1 MEIVNSILGLF
12 SGVVIVGGGLLALLG
27 AVGVGTNLKDHNGP
41 AIGQGAWQIVG
52 GALIILAGAIFS
64 QLKF

>member
-1 MEIVNSILGLF
+1 M
-12 SGVVIVGGGLLALLG
+12 GGGLLALLG